1 VAVLGAAGYV
11 GGELLRLVLQ
21 HPDVTE
27 VVATS
32 RSQAGKPI
40 ADLHPALAMLTD
52 ARFAAHA
59 PGEVSRGKDVVFLA
73 LEHGDSTKFMGE
85 IIDAGPGLIVDLAAD
100 FRIQDG
106 SLHGRHYGAHAA
118 PELVH
123 HFRYGLAD
131 VLGTELRGVRAI
143 AAPGCFATAA
153 QLALYAIADL
163 PLAAPPVIFAVT
175 GSSGGG
181 QSLKATAHHPTR
193 AHNMF
198 AYGAMSHRHE
208 GEILEQW
215 RGWRGDATAHARL
228 VPHSGPFVRGIY
240 ATLHATIDVGAAG
253 IAAGTGRAQHA
264 APLHTG
270 AGAAPSGITAWG
282 AGADIATHV
291 RARFA
296 GRPFVRVGDAPPELT
311 HAVGTNL
318 ALLHAVAS
326 PDGREVQVECAIDN
340 LIKGAGGQ
348 AIQAMNLAL
357 GLDERAGLLA
367 PGPFPC

>member
-1 VAVLGAAGYV
+1 MKVAVLGAAGYV
-11 GGELLRLVLQ
+11 GGELLRLALQ

-40 ADLHPALAMLTD
+40 ADLHPALALLTD

-59 PGEVSRGKDVVFLA
+59 PGEVSRGQDVVFLA
-73 LEHGDSTKFMGE
+73 LDHGDSAKFMGE

-106 SLHGRHYGAHAA
+106 TLHARHYGAHHA

-123 HFRYGLAD
+123 RFRYGLAD
-131 VLGTELRGVRAI
+131 VLGTSLRGARAI

-163 PLAAPPVIFAVT
+163 PLAASPVVFAVT

-181 QSLKATAHHPTR
+181 QGLKATAHHPTR
-193 AHNMF
+193 AHNLF

-215 RGWRGDATAHARL
+215 RGWRGDAAAHARL
-228 VPHSGPFVRGIY
+228 IPHSGPFVRGIY
-240 ATLHATIDVGAAG
+240 ATLHAAVGAASPD
-253 IAAGTGRAQHA
+253 IAA
-264 APLHTG
+264 
-270 AGAAPSGITAWG
+270 
-282 AGADIATHV
+282 HV

-296 GRPFVRVGDAPPELT
+296 GRPFVRVSDAPPELT

-318 ALLHAVAS
+318 AILHAVAS
-326 PDGREVQVECAIDN
+326 PDGREVQVMCAIDN

>member
-1 VAVLGAAGYV
+1 MKVAVLGAAGYV

-59 PGEVSRGKDVVFLA
+59 PGDVARGKDVVFLA

-106 SLHGRHYGAHAA
+106 SLHARHYGAHAA
-118 PELVH
+118 PALVH

-131 VLGTELRGVRAI
+131 VLGTELRGARAI

-193 AHNMF
+193 AHNLF

-215 RGWRGDATAHARL
+215 RSWRGDAAAHARL
-228 VPHSGPFVRGIY
+228 VPHSGPFVRGVY
-240 ATLHATIDVGAAG
+240 ATLHATVDAVPAD
-253 IAAGTGRAQHA
+253 
-264 APLHTG
+264 
-270 AGAAPSGITAWG
+270 ITA
-282 AGADIATHV
+282 HV

>member
-1 VAVLGAAGYV
+1 VKVAVLGAAGYV
-11 GGELLRLVLQ
+11 GGELLRMILQ

-40 ADLHPALAMLTD
+40 ADLHPALALLTD
-52 ARFAAHA
+52 ARFAAHD
-59 PGEVSRGKDVVFLA
+59 PGAVARGKDVVFLA

-106 SLHGRHYGAHAA
+106 ALHARHYGAHAA
-118 PELVH
+118 PALVH

-131 VLGTELRGVRAI
+131 VLGTSLRGARAI

-163 PLAAPPVIFAVT
+163 PLAASPVIFAVT

-181 QSLKATAHHPTR
+181 QGLKATAHHPTR
-193 AHNMF
+193 AHNLF

-215 RGWRGDATAHARL
+215 RGWRDDVTAHARL

-240 ATLHATIDVGAAG
+240 ATLHATVAIE
-253 IAAGTGRAQHA
+253 
-264 APLHTG
+264 
-270 AGAAPSGITAWG
+270 AGASHGSPLR
-282 AGADIATHV
+282 DHV
-291 RARFA
+291 AARYA
-296 GRPFVRVGDAPPELT
+296 GRPFVRVGDGPPELT

-318 ALLHAVAS
+318 ALLHAIAS
-326 PDGREVQVECAIDN
+326 PDGREVQVTCAIDN